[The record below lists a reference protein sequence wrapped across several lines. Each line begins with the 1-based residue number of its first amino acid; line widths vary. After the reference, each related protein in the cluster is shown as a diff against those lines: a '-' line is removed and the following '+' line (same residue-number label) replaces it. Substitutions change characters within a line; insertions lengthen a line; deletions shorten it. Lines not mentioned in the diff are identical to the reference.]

1 MVSTSHDTRYE
12 PTASPAINRK
22 KTDFQQSVTVFQ
34 MEGSLVMTAGI
45 AQMLLQSHTEE
56 IELLPALPKAWP
68 TGSVKGLRAR
78 GNVAVDIEWKDGKV
92 TGYRVA
98 SVDPHDV
105 KVRINGET
113 KTIRTEAP

>member
-1 MVSTSHDTRYE
+1 
-12 PTASPAINRK
+12 
-22 KTDFQQSVTVFQ
+22 
-34 MEGSLVMTAGI
+34 MTAGI